1 MNVLMLTLMY
11 PEDELEEVSKNAK
24 DKLQNQINN
33 YQRAFIEGI
42 RCNLLAGEQLSIVNS
57 LPVGIFPLQYKKL
70 ILRSGF
76 HDQNTIFELGTF
88 NLPFF
93 KQKIRKIGALHAI
106 RKWANASPENRTVLL
121 YTQYLPYVEA
131 VLKVKTEF
139 PDLKAAVIV
148 TDLPNEFGLPS
159 GRRGFPKKI
168 EYYFGK
174 KSMDLCR
181 QLDGFVLLTKPMA
194 EALHIENKPYE
205 VIEGLIQKQSS
216 GSLKKGEETQPAVLY
231 TGTLEPDLGI
241 AALLD
246 AFRHM
251 PEYQL
256 WICGQG
262 SMTPIVEQ
270 ASKKCGNI
278 HFYGFV
284 AQKEALA
291 LQAKASALINPR
303 LPDGLFTRY
312 SFPSKT
318 LEYLRS
324 GKPVLCYKLDGI
336 PDEYDHYLCYIQK
349 KDAAGIENAVRELMK
364 LSDKEREQIGE
375 CGRHFVLNEKNPAAQ
390 CVKLLHLL
398 RRL

>member
-42 RCNLLAGEQLSIVNS
+42 RSNLLAGEQLSIINS

-76 HDQNTIFELGTF
+76 HDHKTILELGTL

-93 KQKIRKIGALHAI
+93 KQKIRKLCTVHAI
-106 RKWANASPENRTVLL
+106 RRWAEASPENRTVLL

-131 VLKVKTEF
+131 VLKIKKEF

-148 TDLPNEFGLPS
+148 TDLPNEFGLPT
-159 GRRGFPKKI
+159 GRHGFLKKI
-168 EYYFGK
+168 EYYLGK

-181 QLDGFVLLTKPMA
+181 QLDGFVLLTKPMT
-194 EALHIENKPYE
+194 EALRIENKPYE
-205 VIEGLIQKQSS
+205 VIEGLIQKQSTS
-216 GSLKKGEETQPAVLY
+216 SLEKSEETQPAVLY
-231 TGTLEPDLGI
+231 AGTLEPDLGI
-241 AALLD
+241 TALLD

-270 ASKKCGNI
+270 ASKKCANI

-303 LPDGLFTRY
+303 SPDGLFTRY

-349 KDAAGIENAVRELMK
+349 NDAAGIEKAVRELMQ
-364 LSDKEREQIGE
+364 LSDKERKQIGE
-375 CGRHFVLNEKNPAAQ
+375 CGQHFVLNEKNPAAQ